1 MATYVMGFK
10 EMLIKARLSPA
21 IATRSTASVAS
32 GAKAPATRGNLLKC
46 GYSRS
51 HNVSGAKAPAT
62 RGNLLECGYSRSHNV
77 SGHTPCDERKFIVY
91 VIAMQS
97 QRVRAEDLISASL
110 KFFFLN

>member
-77 SGHTPCDERKFIVY
+77 SGHTPCGC
-91 VIAMQS
+91 
-97 QRVRAEDLISASL
+97 VRTHNMTIEIYCTCVCYAI
-110 KFFFLN
+110 